1 MRAGI
6 RNPYLHGTI
15 DMAIRE
21 FSPEGTPRAKIAF
34 VGEVP
39 LDVDLQR
46 FVERKITWEPSVANG
61 PVTLDKLRDP
71 DYITRLDAVIWT
83 QDSKNLKTLP
93 RDLLDVGPRLLDH
106 DVRVYIRLATDDQ
119 QTTMPRQVI
128 INSLRKG
135 LLPTANLRP
144 DEWRTVP
151 ENLRERENAFLLP
164 CVYIIDTAWSW
175 GDIAALVCDRP
186 AGSLPEF
193 ELKFDEAAFLARF
206 GPDGH
211 TERVMLLKRAFWNCS
226 ELQLISID
234 GGLSGA
240 PVFKVYASLGA
251 GLVQQGATGAYPHLY
266 FAKIGPRKK
275 IVDEY
280 DEYCGHIFEYVPFY
294 LGPRLRRDRC
304 NLGSTQGILVGD
316 FVEGAEPLISCARG
330 GRCGHA
336 IANLFDKTLG
346 GWRKQQRVDK
356 ASSLA
361 SYFDKK
367 WRIEGQSQLI
377 ALPAERIPLVQKL
390 RADIAIDP
398 LKVIFDQ
405 LGQSEPLVAPAHGD
419 MHATNVLVRH
429 GDAILIDFEKLE
441 PHFPLTYDPASL
453 ESGLLVE
460 GFIEDLKKKRLTP
473 KQLMRLIGPLYEQDA
488 LRMGQTCFCRPGDP
502 AEWFFNAVNQIRA
515 LSWSAER
522 VPGQYALTL
531 ALCLIRKGCNSHSE
545 LSKRE
550 PNVLRAIAF
559 FFGQKIL
566 RAMAPTTASP
576 SRGGKHRSRR
586 GGQ

>member
-1 MRAGI
+1 
-6 RNPYLHGTI
+6 
-15 DMAIRE
+15 MAIRE

-39 LDVDLQR
+39 SDADLGR
-46 FVERKITWEPSVANG
+46 FVDRKIAWEPSEANG
-61 PVTLDKLRDP
+61 PVTIDKLRDP
-71 DYITRLDAVIWT
+71 NYIAQLDAVIWT
-83 QDSKNLKTLP
+83 QDPKNLKTLP
-93 RDLLDVGPRLLDH
+93 QDLLDVGPRLLDH
-106 DVRVYIRLATDDQ
+106 DVRIYVRLTTDDQ
-119 QTTMPRQVI
+119 HTAMPRQVI
-128 INSLRKG
+128 INPLRKG

-144 DEWRTVP
+144 EEWQTVP

-164 CVYIIDTAWSW
+164 CVYIIDTALSW
-175 GDIAALVCDRP
+175 GEIAALVCDRP
-186 AGSLPEF
+186 AGPLPEF
-193 ELKFDEAAFLARF
+193 KLKFDEEAFLARF
-206 GPDGH
+206 GPDRH
-211 TERVMLLKRAFWNCS
+211 EERVMLLKRAFWNCS
-226 ELQLISID
+226 EIQLISID

-316 FVEGAEPLISCARG
+316 FVEGAESLISCARG

-346 GWRKQQRVDK
+346 GWRKQQRVDTT
-356 ASSLA
+356 SSLA

-398 LKVIFDQ
+398 LKAIFDQ
-405 LGQSEPLVAPAHGD
+405 LGQTDPLVAPAHGD

-453 ESGLLVE
+453 EGGLLVE
-460 GFIEDLKKKRLTP
+460 GFIEDLKKKRFTP
-473 KQLMRLIGPLYEQDA
+473 KQLLNMISPLYEERA
-488 LRMGQTCFCRPGDP
+488 LRTGHSTFCRPGDP
-502 AEWFFNAVNQIRA
+502 TEWYFNAVNQIRT
-515 LSWSAER
+515 LSWPAER

-531 ALCLIRKGCNSHSE
+531 ALCLIRKGCNSHPE
-545 LSKRE
+545 LNKRE
-550 PNVLRAIAF
+550 PNILRAIAF

-566 RAMAPTTASP
+566 RAMAPGTATPPRRRQRRS
-576 SRGGKHRSRR
+576 GGAGNGH
-586 GGQ
+586 